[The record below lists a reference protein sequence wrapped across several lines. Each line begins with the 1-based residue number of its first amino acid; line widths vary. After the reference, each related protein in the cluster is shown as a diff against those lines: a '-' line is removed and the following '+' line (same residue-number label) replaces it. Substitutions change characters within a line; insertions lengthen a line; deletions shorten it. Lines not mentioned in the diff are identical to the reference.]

1 MSRRLAC
8 CWHAALAL
16 CVGLGAVA
24 NHDAFGAQPGKLAG
38 KVTDLLGNA
47 VKEAVVMVSG
57 PCIGDGEKLC
67 AAFGEPLKRV
77 LTGPQGK
84 FSLDRLIPGWYLVVV
99 SSPARLSAVRVISKL
114 VHVAT
119 GDSAAADFKLS
130 NLLQLPV
137 AGSGPGNVS
146 LQTLGEDWKWVLRT
160 SKASRPVFRFQDRN
174 SGPDLH
180 PKKEREVFLPPQIL
194 LALMPRETG
203 RQPLAGNRGMTSV
216 LAYFRPLS
224 DNSDFMVAGSVG
236 KPGDRSET
244 SLATTFRS
252 GNFTEG
258 RKRKISVAV
267 HRLNLIGSPGFHSQ
281 TDEGLSAARGIKF
294 SYSETRQLLPDL
306 TLTAGLEADHLDAVQ
321 TASAIRPQMEL
332 KYRQSQG
339 TTIALRYSSQTPVA
353 ESTLLEQV
361 GRLNAFPRIT
371 LRNFS
376 PELESLH
383 HVELSVQKNLG
394 GPSRLE
400 VATYVDRIENAAVL
414 GFGDIE
420 ALGISGGSFLPNPA
434 GRGNMLNAGDF
445 RTSGFRAAYERQL
458 SENFRVLVSYAL
470 GGALVAGNPG
480 ENRTTGLDR
489 QLSRDVRDFLRVG
502 RTHVVTGKW
511 MARIRASQTRFTTT
525 YQWASQPVVSQ
536 VDPYGQAKAQADPYL
551 NLAIRHPL
559 PQFSFLPGRVEAI
572 ADIRNLLAQ
581 GYVPVLEQG
590 EQVLFLV
597 PSYRSFRG
605 GFSLLF

>member
-24 NHDAFGAQPGKLAG
+24 NHDAFGAEPGKLAG
-38 KVTDLLGNA
+38 KVTDLGGNA

-77 LTGPQGK
+77 LTDPQGQ

-258 RKRKISVAV
+258 RERKISVAV

-339 TTIALRYSSQTPVA
+339 TTIALRYSSQTPAA
-353 ESTLLEQV
+353 EGTLLEQV

-394 GPSRLE
+394 GPSRFE

-420 ALGISGGSFLPNPA
+420 ALGISRGSFLLNPA

-489 QLSRDVRDFLRVG
+489 QLSRDVQDFLRVG

>member
-1 MSRRLAC
+1 MSRKQA

-16 CVGLGAVA
+16 CVGLGAIA
-24 NHDAFGAQPGKLAG
+24 NHDAFGAEPGKLAG
-38 KVTDLLGNA
+38 KVTDLRGNA

-57 PCIGDGEKLC
+57 PCIGNEERLC
-67 AAFGEPLKRV
+67 AAFGEPLKKV
-77 LTGPQGK
+77 LTGPQGE

-99 SSPARLSAVRVISKL
+99 SSPAQLSAVRVISKL

-130 NLLQLPV
+130 NLLQFPAVGRGL
-137 AGSGPGNVS
+137 GNGS

-160 SKASRPVFRFQDRN
+160 SKASRPVFRFQDRDP
-174 SGPDLH
+174 GPDLH
-180 PKKEREVFLPPQIL
+180 PKKEREVFLPPQVL
-194 LALMPRETG
+194 VALMPRETG
-203 RQPLAGNRGMTSV
+203 RQPMAGNRGMTSV

-224 DNSDFMVAGSVG
+224 DNSDFLVAGSVG

-244 SLATTFRS
+244 SLATTFRR

-258 RKRKISVAV
+258 RERQVSVAV
-267 HRLNLIGSPGFHSQ
+267 HRLNLMGSPGFHSK
-281 TDEGLSAARGIKF
+281 TDVGLTAARGIRF

-306 TLTAGLEADHLDAVQ
+306 TLTAGLEVDHLDAVQ
-321 TASAIRPQMEL
+321 TASTIRPQMEL
-332 KYRQSQG
+332 KYRQSQD
-339 TTIALRYSSQTPVA
+339 TTFALRYASQTPA
-353 ESTLLEQV
+353 GEITLLEQV

-376 PELESLH
+376 PQLESLH
-383 HVELSVQKNLG
+383 HVELSVQKNFGG

-420 ALGISGGSFLPNPA
+420 ALGFSGGSFLPNPA
-434 GRGNMLNAGDF
+434 GKGNMLNAGDF

-458 SENFRVLVSYAL
+458 SENFRALVSYAL
-470 GGALVAGNPG
+470 GGALLAGNPG
-480 ENRTTGLDR
+480 ETGTGLDR
-489 QLSRDVRDFLRVG
+489 QVSRDVRSLLRVR
-502 RTHVVTGKW
+502 RTHVVTGRW
-511 MARIRASQTRFTTT
+511 MARIRASQTRITTS
-525 YQWASQPVVSQ
+525 YQWTSQPVVSQ
-536 VDPYGQAKAQADPYL
+536 VDPYGQAKAQSEPYL
-551 NLAIRHPL
+551 NLSIRHPL

-572 ADIRNLLAQ
+572 ADFRNLLAQ
-581 GYVPVLEQG
+581 GYVPVLQQG